1 MKSSPIRQ
9 WDRQE
14 ARTRMNQD
22 LVEATTKITKRHNR
36 IIIDQSD
43 KMASRRRHSPRIR
56 TNRILYL
63 GNRVCWTYL
72 LYNSLCTNKQ
82 PFDTSRLTLYFIRSK
97 LTRCY
102 IVQVSKQRFLEPS
115 SIFSLYWKN
124 KWHKQYLLCE
134 NRLAL
139 WPDSKPVL
147 VNCNLVACR

>member
-115 SIFSLYWKN
+115 SIFRSIEKTSGTNSTSYAKIGLPV
-124 KWHKQYLLCE
+124 
-134 NRLAL
+134 

-147 VNCNLVACR
+147 VNCNVVACR